1 MLSNRTLALT
11 LTAAVCAWPQP
22 SNRGY
27 YRFPAISGQTIVF
40 TSEGDL
46 WEVGI
51 EGGTARRLTTHP
63 GEETHAA
70 FSPDGKT
77 LAFSA
82 NYEGPTE
89 VYTMPAS
96 GGLPTRRT
104 FDGDA
109 MVVGWTPSG
118 KVLYTTQRYATLP
131 DEELATVD
139 LENRVEV
146 VPLAQADQGVY
157 DKTGA
162 TLFFTRYPF
171 QGSYSKRYQGGTA
184 QNLWKYASGA
194 AEAAPLT
201 ADFAGASKN
210 AMWWNGRVYF
220 LSDRDGTM
228 NLWSMDENGKSLKQL
243 THHQGWD
250 AKNASLSQGRIVYQ
264 MGADLH
270 LYDIAS
276 ASDKVVSIELA
287 SDFDHLREHWIKD
300 PFNYASGAHVSPDGS
315 RVVLTSRGRVF
326 VAPVK
331 NGRFVDVAE
340 HRPGRYREARFL
352 DAKNLLVLSTE
363 TGEVE
368 FWKVPA
374 AGGGTPERLTTDGKV
389 LRWDGVPSPDGKW
402 VAHQDKDNQLWLLNV
417 ADKSEKLIAT
427 AQTSG
432 DSDPQ
437 FNYVRWSPD
446 SRWLT
451 YDLEAPNLQNRIVLY
466 NIDTAS
472 FTPLTSDRYSSRSA
486 AWSSDG
492 KWIYFISDRNLQS
505 VVGSPWGSRVPDPY
519 FDKQDKIY
527 LLALKKG
534 ERSPFEPPDELH
546 PDNGD
551 KKDEPE
557 KKPEP
562 EKKTEPAKPADA
574 SKPADAAK
582 ADEKKP
588 EEKKADEKKADEKK
602 ADEKKADDKKVDI
615 DLDGIAARIQE
626 VPVSAGNYENLQV
639 VGKRICFQSFDA
651 EDRGRNSLQCMDIAN
666 KGDKPDTLMEGVSA
680 FEASADGK
688 KMLIAKRTDLYV
700 VDAGAKGS
708 SLRDSKTLSDDTV
721 DLRGWT
727 FSVIPSDEYKE
738 AFQDAWRLH
747 RDYFYDKNMNGVNWP
762 AMRDKYGELVNRV
775 HDREE
780 LNDLISEM
788 VGELSALHTF
798 VHGGDI
804 RQGPDHIA
812 LSALGAYLVR
822 DEKAG
827 GYLVKHVYR
836 SDPDRPDR
844 ASPLARPT
852 VNVVDGDVIL
862 AINNQDVLSAPD
874 PSELLR
880 NQAGKQVL
888 LRVRTGDKTRE
899 VIVKPIGLG
908 AERNLQ
914 YNEWEYTRRLQV
926 EQASAGKIG
935 YIHLR
940 AMSSGDINRWEEE
953 YAPVFNDDGLII
965 DVRHNGG
972 GNIDSW
978 ILSKLLRKAWM
989 FWQPRTGVPIWNQQ
1003 GAFRG
1008 HMVVLCDAF
1017 TASDGEAFT
1026 EGFRRLG
1033 LGKVI
1038 GTRTWGGEIWLSGSN
1053 YLADRGIATAA
1064 ENGVFGPEGKWLIEG
1079 HGVEPDIV
1087 VDNLP
1092 HATFDGKDAQLEA
1105 AIAYLQSEIKAHP
1118 VPPVTVPKYPD
1129 KSLHSPAAPPTG
1141 AGGNRANR

>member
-1 MLSNRTLALT
+1 MPSMRTPAL
-11 LTAAVCAWPQP
+11 LLVAGLCAWSQP

-27 YRFPAISGQTIVF
+27 YRFPAIFGETIVF

-82 NYEGPTE
+82 DYEGPTE
-89 VYTMPAS
+89 VYSMPAS

-109 MVVGWTPSG
+109 TVVGWTPAG
-118 KVLYTTQRYATLP
+118 KILYSTQHYATLP
-131 DEELATVD
+131 GDELATVD

-146 VPLAQADQGVY
+146 LPLAQAAQGAY

-184 QNLWKYASGA
+184 QNLWKYSAGA
-194 AEAAPLT
+194 AEAVPLT
-201 ADFAGASKN
+201 ADFAGSSKD

-228 NLWSMDENGKSLKQL
+228 NLWSMDENGKNLKQL
-243 THHQGWD
+243 TRHQGWD
-250 AKNASLSQGRIVYQ
+250 AKDAALSQGRIVYQ
-264 MGADLH
+264 MGADLR

-276 ASDKVVSIELA
+276 GSDKVVPVELA
-287 SDFDHLREHWIKD
+287 SDFDHLREHWVKD
-300 PFNYASGAHVSPDGS
+300 PFHYTSAVHVSPDGS
-315 RVVLTSRGRVF
+315 KVVLTARGRVF
-326 VAPVK
+326 VAPRK

-340 HRPGRYREARFL
+340 HKPGRYRDARFL
-352 DAKNLLVLSTE
+352 DDKNLLVLSTE

-389 LRWDGVPSPDGKW
+389 LRWEGVPSPDGKW

-417 ADKSEKLIAT
+417 ADKSEKRIAT
-427 AQTSG
+427 ARTSG
-432 DSDPQ
+432 NSDPQ

-451 YDLEAPNLQNRIVLY
+451 WDLEAPDLQNRIVLY
-466 NIDTAS
+466 NIETAS
-472 FTPLTSDRYSSRSA
+472 STPLTTDRYNSRSA

-519 FDKQDKIY
+519 FDKKDKIY
-527 LLALKKG
+527 LLALKNG

-546 PDNGD
+546 PDNAD
-551 KKDEPE
+551 KKDGPE
-557 KKPEP
+557 RKL
-562 EKKTEPAKPADA
+562 EPAKAADA
-574 SKPADAAK
+574 SKPADGAQAN
-582 ADEKKP
+582 DKKT
-588 EEKKADEKKADEKK
+588 DEKKADEKR
-602 ADEKKADDKKVDI
+602 VDI

-626 VPVSAGNYENLQV
+626 VPVSPGNYENLDV
-639 VGKRICFQSFDA
+639 AGKRICYQSFDA
-651 EDRGRNSLQCMDIAN
+651 EDRSRNSLQCLDIAS
-666 KGDKPDTLMEGVSA
+666 KGDKPDTLMEGVD
-680 FEASADGK
+680 EYEVSADGK
-688 KMLIAKRTDLYV
+688 KMLIRKHNDLYV
-700 VDAGAKGS
+700 VDAGAHGS
-708 SLRDSKTLSDDTV
+708 SLRDSKTLADDTV
-721 DLRGWT
+721 DVKGWT
-727 FSVIPSDEYKE
+727 FSIIPSDEYKE
-738 AFQDAWRLH
+738 AFADAWRLH
-747 RDYFYDKNMNGVNWP
+747 RDYFYDRNMNGVNWA

-798 VHGGDI
+798 VAGGDI

-812 LSALGAYLVR
+812 LSSLGAYLLR
-822 DEKAG
+822 DDKAG

-844 ASPLARPT
+844 ASPLAHPT
-852 VNVVDGDVIL
+852 ADVHDGDVLL

-888 LRVRTGDKTRE
+888 LRLRTGDKTRE

-926 EQASAGKIG
+926 EKASAGKIG

-940 AMSSGDINRWEEE
+940 AMGTGDIDRWEEE
-953 YAPVFNDDGLII
+953 YPPVFDDDGLII

-989 FWQPRTGVPIWNQQ
+989 YWQPRVGVPIWNQQ
-1003 GAFRG
+1003 EAFRG
-1008 HMVVLCDAF
+1008 HIVVVCDAW

-1053 YLADRGIATAA
+1053 FLADRGIATAA

-1092 HATFDGKDAQLEA
+1092 HATFEGKDAQLEA

-1118 VPPVTVPKYPD
+1118 LPTITVPKYPD
-1129 KSLHSPAAPPTG
+1129 KSFHYPATAPTG

>member
-1 MLSNRTLALT
+1 MLSTRTLALT
-11 LTAAVCAWPQP
+11 LFVAVCAWPQP

-109 MVVGWTPSG
+109 TVVGWTPGG
-118 KVLYTTQRYATLP
+118 KVLYSTQHYATLP
-131 DEELATVD
+131 DDQLATVD
-139 LENRVEV
+139 LENRVEL

-184 QNLWKYASGA
+184 QNLWKYAAGA
-194 AEAAPLT
+194 AEAIPLT

-220 LSDRDGTM
+220 LSDRDGTV
-228 NLWSMDENGKSLKQL
+228 NLWSMDENGKNLKQL

-250 AKNASLSQGRIVYQ
+250 AKDASLSQGRIVYQ
-264 MGADLH
+264 MGADLR
-270 LYDIAS
+270 LYEIAS
-276 ASDKVVSIELA
+276 ASDKVVPIELA
-287 SDFDHLREHWIKD
+287 SDFDHLREHWVKD
-300 PFNYASGAHVSPDGS
+300 PFNYNSAVHVSPDGS
-315 RVVLTSRGRVF
+315 KVVLTARGRVF
-326 VAPVK
+326 VAPLK

-340 HRPGRYREARFL
+340 HKPGRYRDARFL
-352 DAKNLLVLSTE
+352 DDKNLLVLSTE

-374 AGGGTPERLTTDGKV
+374 SGGGTPERLTTDGKV
-389 LRWDGVPSPDGKW
+389 LRWEGVPSPDGKW
-402 VAHQDKDNQLWLLNV
+402 IAHQDKDNQLWLLNI
-417 ADKSEKLIAT
+417 ADKSEKLIAN
-427 AQTSG
+427 ARTSG
-432 DSDPQ
+432 NSDPQ
-437 FNYVRWSPD
+437 FNYVRWSSD
-446 SRWLT
+446 SRWIT

-466 NIDTAS
+466 NIETGS
-472 FTPLTSDRYSSRSA
+472 VTPLTTDRYSSRSA

-505 VVGSPWGSRVPDPY
+505 VVQSPWGSRAPDPY
-519 FDKQDKIY
+519 FDKMDKIY
-527 LLALKKG
+527 MLALKKG

-546 PDNGD
+546 PENGD

-562 EKKTEPAKPADA
+562 EKKTEPAKAADA
-574 SKPADAAK
+574 SKPADAAQ
-582 ADEKKP
+582 ASEKKP
-588 EEKKADEKKADEKK
+588 DEQKPDEN
-602 ADEKKADDKKVDI
+602 KADDKKADNKKDDKKIDI

-626 VPVSAGNYENLQV
+626 VPVSPGNYENLNV
-639 VGKRICFQSFDA
+639 AGKRICYQSFDA
-651 EDRGRNSLQCMDIAN
+651 EDHSKNSLQCLDIAN
-666 KGDKPDTLMEGVSA
+666 KGDKPDTLMDGVSA
-680 FEASADGK
+680 FEVSADGK
-688 KMLIAKRTDLYV
+688 KMLIVKRNDLYV
-700 VDAGAKGS
+700 VDAGAHGS
-708 SLRDSKTLSDDTV
+708 SLRDKTLSDDTV

-747 RDYFYDKNMNGVNWP
+747 RDYFYDKDMNGVNWA

-798 VHGGDI
+798 VRGGDI

-822 DEKAG
+822 DDKAG

-836 SDPDRPDR
+836 SDPDRPDH
-844 ASPLARPT
+844 ASPLARPA
-852 VNVVDGDVIL
+852 VDVHDGDVLL

-899 VIVKPIGLG
+899 VIVKPFGPG
-908 AERNLQ
+908 GERNLQ

-926 EQASAGKIG
+926 EQVSGGKIG

-940 AMSSGDINRWEEE
+940 AMGSGDINRWEEE
-953 YAPVFNDDGLII
+953 YAPVFDNDGLII
-965 DVRHNGG
+965 DVRHNNG

-978 ILSKLLRKAWM
+978 ILGKLLRKAWM
-989 FWQPRTGVPIWNQQ
+989 FWQPRTGVPLWNQQ
-1003 GAFRG
+1003 EAFRG

-1026 EGFRRLG
+1026 EGFKRLG

-1053 YLADRGIATAA
+1053 FLADRGIATAA

-1092 HATFDGKDAQLEA
+1092 HATFEGKDAQLEA

-1118 VPPVTVPKYPD
+1118 VPTVTVPKYPD
-1129 KSLHSPAAPPTG
+1129 KSFHSPATPPTG
-1141 AGGNRANR
+1141 AGNRANR